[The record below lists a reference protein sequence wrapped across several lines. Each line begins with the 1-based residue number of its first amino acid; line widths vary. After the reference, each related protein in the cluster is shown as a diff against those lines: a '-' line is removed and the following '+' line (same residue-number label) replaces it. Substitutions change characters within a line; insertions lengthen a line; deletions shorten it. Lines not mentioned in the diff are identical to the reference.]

1 MSRFPLIT
9 ANVSPY
15 HSQNGD
21 RRATGHIRQHA
32 WRVIIPSGCAVSL
45 RRRQQPQET
54 GLKYGNI
61 FWKCESRLFDQNA
74 WCFLVS
80 GTYSASNWK
89 VCFSFFSKLSTF
101 LTQFIIFSFRR
112 TDGILTNMETTSPP
126 PSPSPVVK
134 R

>member
-21 RRATGHIRQHA
+21 GRATGHIRQHA

-45 RRRQQPQET
+45 RRRKQPQET

-61 FWKCESRLFDQNA
+61 LE
-74 WCFLVS
+74 
-80 GTYSASNWK
+80 
-89 VCFSFFSKLSTF
+89 
-101 LTQFIIFSFRR
+101 
-112 TDGILTNMETTSPP
+112 M
-126 PSPSPVVK
+126 
-134 R
+134 